1 MVHQPLETDLGSDGS
16 QACGIQWGG
25 VGRNFP
31 NVMKIATAKPS
42 LPEIVAA

>member
-1 MVHQPLETDLGSDGS
+1 MVHQPLETDLGSGGN

-25 VGRNFP
+25 VERNFP

-42 LPEIVAA
+42 LPKIGAA